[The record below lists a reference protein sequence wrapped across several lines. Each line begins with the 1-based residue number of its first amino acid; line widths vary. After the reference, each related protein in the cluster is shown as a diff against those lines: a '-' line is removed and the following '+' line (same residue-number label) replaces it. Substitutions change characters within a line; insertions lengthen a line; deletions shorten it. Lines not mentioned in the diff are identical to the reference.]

1 MYLTSLMHRND
12 LFEITMRWFNDDLR
26 EDDGRRLTEIFLYES
41 IVSGPTVQDYM
52 LRFFQRLYGD
62 NLAVERVQF
71 KQQLRERMLQC
82 VPQHTPRTQFLAAR
96 YHESPEEFY
105 PGLPVDAV
113 LLFAS
118 KQRMVSISRIKR
130 PPRVAEKSAFRMAD
144 ALADLIRGEAQ
155 LYASDR
161 AVSEGVPLSELIS
174 TQEQMQEDFMAAERR
189 VARGFRTGEISIAR
203 RDLAINDVVGFKI
216 IGTPEE
222 LTWAEQ
228 ILSEE
233 PFARVVEREVHRG
246 HYNATNLQ
254 VDIELPPVHE
264 LVDRVKDLDWSAAAQ
279 RGLDPAEAKRH
290 FAGFL
295 EGGARTV
302 RTEVI
307 LTTYPELVESEFGR
321 SLHENR
327 IKRLRE
333 RQSYSGQIAE
343 NARFLIEYLL
353 SVAYAP
359 TVHVPELPIKM
370 WGRYLPETLLSAVR
384 SLYGIDSP
392 GVLLRTFSL
401 AGSPMAHNPQTP
413 RPALQFPRL
422 QQR

>member
-1 MYLTSLMHRND
+1 
-12 LFEITMRWFNDDLR
+12 
-26 EDDGRRLTEIFLYES
+26 
-41 IVSGPTVQDYM
+41 
-52 LRFFQRLYGD
+52 
-62 NLAVERVQF
+62 
-71 KQQLRERMLQC
+71 MLQC

-96 YHESPEEFY
+96 YAESPEEFY
-105 PGLPVDAV
+105 PRLPVDAV
-113 LLFAS
+113 LLFGS
-118 KQRMVSISRIKR
+118 EQRLVSISRIKR
-130 PPRVAEKSAFRMAD
+130 PPRVAEKAAFRMAD

-161 AVSEGVPLSELIS
+161 AVSEGVALSELIS
-174 TQEQMQEDFMAAERR
+174 TPQQMQEDFMAAERR
-189 VARGFRTGEISIAR
+189 VARGFRTGEITIAR

-216 IGTPEE
+216 IGNQEE

-254 VDIELPPVHE
+254 VDIELPPVSE
-264 LVDRVKDLDWSAAAQ
+264 LVDKVKDLDWSAAAQ
-279 RGLDPAEAKRH
+279 RGLDPAQAEKNFPR
-290 FAGFL
+290 FV
-295 EGGARTV
+295 ESGARTV

-307 LTTYPELVESEFGR
+307 LTTYPELIESEFGR

-359 TVHVPELPIKM
+359 TVHVHELPVRM
-370 WGRYLPETLLSAVR
+370 WGRYLPETVLSAVR

-401 AGSPMAHNPQTP
+401 AGSPVARSPRTP
-413 RPALQFPRL
+413 IPALRFPRV
-422 QQR
+422 QHP